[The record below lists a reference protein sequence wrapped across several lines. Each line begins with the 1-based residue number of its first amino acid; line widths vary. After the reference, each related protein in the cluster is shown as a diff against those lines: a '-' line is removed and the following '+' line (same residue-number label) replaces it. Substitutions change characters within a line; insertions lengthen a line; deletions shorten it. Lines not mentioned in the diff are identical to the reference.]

1 MSSYQQLAGAY
12 DELTWDVGYE
22 KRADFLEKLFRRS
35 RIPVHTVL
43 DLACGTGSMTW
54 LLAGRGYEL
63 IAVDGSQEMLAAAR
77 EKNAPAEVPPLF
89 LHQSMP
95 RLDLYGTV
103 DAAICCLDSLNYL
116 TDPRDVQRTLRRLH
130 LFISPGGLLTFD
142 VRLPER
148 LAALDGQ
155 VFLDE
160 TEDTYCVWRTEYR
173 RGLCTY
179 YMDLFTLAEDGSWDR
194 SFELAPP
201 AGLFRGAADPVAGGG
216 GLHRDPHLGRR
227 QAAPPCARGG
237 PGLFYVHPQI
247 KEVI

>member
-77 EKNAPAEVPPLF
+77 EKSAPAEVPPLF

-116 TDPRDVQRTLRRLH
+116 TNPRDVQRT
-130 LFISPGGLLTFD
+130 F
-142 VRLPER
+142 
-148 LAALDGQ
+148 
-155 VFLDE
+155 
-160 TEDTYCVWRTEYR
+160 
-173 RGLCTY
+173 
-179 YMDLFTLAEDGSWDR
+179 
-194 SFELAPP
+194 
-201 AGLFRGAADPVAGGG
+201 
-216 GLHRDPHLGRR
+216 
-227 QAAPPCARGG
+227 
-237 PGLFYVHPQI
+237 
-247 KEVI
+247 

>member
-77 EKNAPAEVPPLF
+77 EKSAPAEVPPLF

-116 TDPRDVQRTLRRLH
+116 TNPRDVQRTFQRLH
-130 LFISPGGLLTFD
+130 LFISPGGLLAFD

-160 TEDTYCVWRTEYR
+160 TEDTYCVWRAEYHK
-173 RGLCTY
+173 GLCTY
-179 YMDLFTLAEDGSWDR
+179 YMDLFRRRGDKAWDR
-194 SFELAPP
+194 REE
-201 AGLFRGAADPVAGGG
+201 
-216 GLHRDPHLGRR
+216 LHRERAYTVEELTAWLTEAGFGDIRVYGDAKLR
-227 QAAPPCARGG
+227 
-237 PGLFYVHPQI
+237 HPREDEQRVYFCCI
-247 KEVI
+247 RD

>member
-54 LLAGRGYEL
+54 LLAGRGY
-63 IAVDGSQEMLAAAR
+63 DGSQEMRAAAR
-77 EKNAPAEVPPLF
+77 EKSAPAEVPPLF

-116 TDPRDVQRTLRRLH
+116 TNPRDVQRTFQRLH
-130 LFISPGGLLTFD
+130 LFISPGGLLAFD
-142 VRLPER
+142 VRLP
-148 LAALDGQ
+148 
-155 VFLDE
+155 DE

-194 SFELAPP
+194 SFELHRQRGYSVEQLTRWLEE
-201 AGLFRGAADPVAGGG
+201 AGFADVRTWGDGKLRRPV
-216 GLHRDPHLGRR
+216 
-227 QAAPPCARGG
+227 
-237 PGLFYVHPQI
+237 PGEDRVYFTCI
-247 KEVI
+247 RK